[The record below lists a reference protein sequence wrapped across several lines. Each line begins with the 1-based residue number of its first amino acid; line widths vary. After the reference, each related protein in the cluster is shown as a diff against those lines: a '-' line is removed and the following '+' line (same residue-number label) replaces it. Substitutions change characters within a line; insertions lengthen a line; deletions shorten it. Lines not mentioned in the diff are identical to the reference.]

1 MKKKITKQILII
13 LGIIIGVTGLTTV
26 SVQTTNKII
35 ENRKSKKMEEAKEKK
50 IKEEKEAK
58 KEREKI
64 ALWCVQNLK
73 GPEIKEIKVG
83 KLTKY
88 GLDGTGGASIDVQI
102 NNKKQ
107 NTIVL
112 DLDGLEKNSSPT
124 GGGFAPKCE
133 YTFTQKSNN
142 NTLDGVKVKEWKGH

>member
-1 MKKKITKQILII
+1 MKEQKKWKKKEKKKIK
-13 LGIIIGVTGLTTV
+13 
-26 SVQTTNKII
+26 
-35 ENRKSKKMEEAKEKK
+35 
-50 IKEEKEAK
+50 KEEKAE
-58 KEREKI
+58 KERRRI
-64 ALWCVQNLK
+64 ALWCVQNLE

-83 KLTKY
+83 SLTKY
-88 GLDGTGGASIDVQI
+88 GLDGTGGASIDVEI

-112 DLDGLEKNSSPT
+112 DIDGLDTNSNPT

-133 YTFTQKSNN
+133 YTFTQKANN

>member
-1 MKKKITKQILII
+1 MKKNQKRILII
-13 LGIIIGVTGLTTV
+13 LGIIVGVSGLTTV
-26 SVQTTNKII
+26 SVQTTNRVI
-35 ENRKSKKMEEAKEKK
+35 ENRKVKKMEEAK
-50 IKEEKEAK
+50 
-58 KEREKI
+58 KERQRI

-73 GPEIKEIKVG
+73 GPKIKEIKVG

-88 GLDGTGGASIDVQI
+88 IFDGTGGASIDVEI

-112 DLDGLEKNSSPT
+112 DLDGLEKNSNPT